1 MKAKEEFEELKRLP
15 KYRNMSFGAEN
26 EFYND
31 LMRKMEREYCRWYGS
46 AYNLYHRDVVKLRD
60 DIFTGKT
67 TFAKWKKELADANIR
82 ANMGLGPN
90 DPIPPIK
97 KKVSVLALEVKIRK
111 MLSSIDE
118 QTRNSTEFLVM
129 MRGIIEDFGLNR

>member
-1 MKAKEEFEELKRLP
+1 
-15 KYRNMSFGAEN
+15 
-26 EFYND
+26 
-31 LMRKMEREYCRWYGS
+31 
-46 AYNLYHRDVVKLRD
+46 
-60 DIFTGKT
+60 
-67 TFAKWKKELADANIR
+67 
-82 ANMGLGPN
+82 MGLGPN

-97 KKVSVLALEVKIRK
+97 KKVSVLSLEVKIRK

>member
-1 MKAKEEFEELKRLP
+1 MKENEELKRLS
-15 KYRNMSFGAEN
+15 KYRNMSVGAEN

-31 LMRKMEREYCRWYGS
+31 LMRKMEKEYCRWYGS
-46 AYNLYHRDVVKLRD
+46 AYNLHHSDIAKLRD

-118 QTRNSTEFLVM
+118 
-129 MRGIIEDFGLNR
+129 

>member
-1 MKAKEEFEELKRLP
+1 MKSNEELKWLP
-15 KYRNMSFGAEN
+15 KYRNMSIDAFN
-26 EFYND
+26 EIYND
-31 LMRKMEREYCRWYGS
+31 LMRKMEKEYCRWYGS
-46 AYNLYHRDVVKLRD
+46 AYGLTHSDVIQLQN
-60 DIFTGKT
+60 DIMTGKT
-67 TFAKWKKELADANIR
+67 TFTKWKKELADANIR